1 MNLETQLQDNL
12 ITYLD
17 GLPDSLVDGIC
28 QVVVDTF
35 EENRIKYFEVPVTV
49 VARGKTLEEAQ
60 LNVYKFMPWIQDD
73 GTWNGASFKGEP
85 NGDIIDS
92 WSIDNVD
99 NMELEGKM
107 RGFA

>member
-1 MNLETQLQDNL
+1 MNNLETQLQDNL

-17 GLPDSLVDGIC
+17 GLPNTLVDGIC

-35 EENRIKYFEVPVTV
+35 KENERMKYFDVPVTV
-49 VARGKTLEEAQ
+49 VAQGRNLEEAQ

-73 GTWNGASFKGEP
+73 GTWNGRLD
-85 NGDIIDS
+85 NQIIDS
-92 WSIDNVD
+92 WYVNDVD
-99 NMELEGKM
+99 NTELEGKM

>member
-17 GLPDSLVDGIC
+17 GLPNTLVDGIC

-35 EENRIKYFEVPVTV
+35 KESRMKYFDIPVTV
-49 VARGKTLEEAQ
+49 VARGETLEEAQ
-60 LNVYKFMPWIQDD
+60 LNAYKFMPWIQDD
-73 GTWNGASFKGEP
+73 GTWNGRLD
-85 NGDIIDS
+85 NQIIDS
-92 WSIDNVD
+92 WYVNDVD
-99 NMELEGKM
+99 NTELEGKL